1 MNTTNTGHMKL
12 SLRKAKASGRRDEQ
26 ILLDTLEDALTK
38 DSNAKGGIT
47 VNENDKVATMSF
59 NSGEMSILFEKFPE
73 ILLVDGTYNVNRARM
88 PLYCFMVEDGFGNGR
103 NVHYSA
109 TAEEGSVHLLQ
120 IIQTFKSFNPS
131 WFNVR
136 VIVIDKD
143 FTKLPALEQEF
154 PQASVLFCQFHVI
167 KYLFKQI
174 VDLDVAKENRD
185 QARESIRRLV
195 NADSEES
202 YTTLKQELY
211 DNINHAFQGYFIKNW
226 DVCREKWVKFLHDYH
241 LHFANTTNNRL
252 ECHNH
257 KLKDVASRAM
267 LISDMFEKML
277 LFCRTNTTEYSH
289 KLFVEQFSTC
299 NMANDSIPGV
309 TDICSTCT
317 AYSAERIV
325 EQLKLSNSVKYTITI
340 GESDGTFV
348 AVYKSHQHH
357 VSSITNC
364 CSCSFS
370 KVMGLPCRH
379 IFAVRTS
386 QNLPVFDLHL
396 VAKRWH
402 KDYQLL
408 VDSTDQTPDLQ
419 DCSATVELSTIVTKG
434 PSMSTLS
441 KNQKYRKALGIRQK
455 LAALTSECGMN
466 EFKGKILVLEN
477 LLNYW
482 ENNCDI
488 EIVPFQETE
497 VLAPICSISYCNY
510 TNCMDIIM

>member
-136 VIVIDKD
+136 VIVFDKD

-154 PQASVLFCQFHVI
+154 PQASVLFCQFHII

-185 QARESIRRLV
+185 QAREFIRRLV

-211 DNINHAFQGYFIKNW
+211 DNTNHAFQSYFIKNW
-226 DVCREKWVKFLHDYH
+226 DVCREK
-241 LHFANTTNNRL
+241 
-252 ECHNH
+252 
-257 KLKDVASRAM
+257 
-267 LISDMFEKML
+267 
-277 LFCRTNTTEYSH
+277 
-289 KLFVEQFSTC
+289 
-299 NMANDSIPGV
+299 
-309 TDICSTCT
+309 
-317 AYSAERIV
+317 
-325 EQLKLSNSVKYTITI
+325 
-340 GESDGTFV
+340 
-348 AVYKSHQHH
+348 
-357 VSSITNC
+357 
-364 CSCSFS
+364 
-370 KVMGLPCRH
+370 
-379 IFAVRTS
+379 
-386 QNLPVFDLHL
+386 
-396 VAKRWH
+396 
-402 KDYQLL
+402 
-408 VDSTDQTPDLQ
+408 
-419 DCSATVELSTIVTKG
+419 
-434 PSMSTLS
+434 
-441 KNQKYRKALGIRQK
+441 
-455 LAALTSECGMN
+455 
-466 EFKGKILVLEN
+466 
-477 LLNYW
+477 
-482 ENNCDI
+482 
-488 EIVPFQETE
+488 
-497 VLAPICSISYCNY
+497 
-510 TNCMDIIM
+510 